1 MKNNIITKTVIP
13 GLIAAAV
20 ILLSFRSPVSVES
33 IVAYGSVIMLLGVA
47 ALEYRISW
55 KWLFGR

>member
-1 MKNNIITKTVIP
+1 MKNTIITQTVIP

-20 ILLSFRSPVSVES
+20 LLLSFRSQMHVES
-33 IVAYGSVIMLLGVA
+33 IVAYGSIVMLLGLA
-47 ALEYRISW
+47 ALEYRVSW